1 MRRTVISAAVISA
14 IINVHPAAQAMSSSW
29 VAQDRYGAGA
39 EHLEDTQQPFMN
51 AVRQKL
57 TQRRFADLDK
67 MAEEV
72 LRTKARFP
80 GGDWKLYRFFG
91 AVGRLRGGIGD
102 LSNHSIT
109 RSTNANAQPVSGGPD
124 VSSDSTWEAHIALLR
139 SWRQERPKSVAAAI
153 ALGDA
158 LIGYAWKARGSGYAD
173 TVTAEGRRLFKE
185 RLHDAEVVLTD
196 GKRLSAKNPHWYCL
210 ELIRA

>member
-1 MRRTVISAAVISA
+1 MRRTFIAAAVISA
-14 IINVHPAAQAMSSSW
+14 IIDVNGAAHAMSSSW

-51 AVRQKL
+51 ALRQQL

-67 MAEEV
+67 IAEEV

-91 AVGRLRGGIGD
+91 AVGRLRGGVGD

-109 RSTNANAQPVSGGPD
+109 PSTNANAQSVTGGPD
-124 VSSDSTWEAHIALLR
+124 VTS
-139 SWRQERPKSVAAAI
+139 
-153 ALGDA
+153 
-158 LIGYAWKARGSGYAD
+158 
-173 TVTAEGRRLFKE
+173 
-185 RLHDAEVVLTD
+185 
-196 GKRLSAKNPHWYCL
+196 
-210 ELIRA
+210 